1 MREETELM
9 WTSPLRARNA
19 GFTLIELVLVI
30 IIIGV
35 LFTLLGRGTG
45 SFDYWKEE
53 TFLQELRDL
62 STFLFSQAAADQTTY
77 RLEMSENSYRIGSLT
92 SSSTTGS
99 VSGGKLLPALMPF
112 VIPAPPSKANLVP
125 PSSFPSL
132 FEPKRA
138 PTNLQFE
145 PGNIDFLPQGISGS
159 SLIRLKT
166 ERGGHYS
173 IVINPLTGISTLYNY
188 RYEDK

>member
-1 MREETELM
+1 MREAADLM
-9 WTSPLRARNA
+9 WTSPLRGRSA
-19 GFTLIELVLVI
+19 GLTLIELVLVI
-30 IIIGV
+30 VIIGA

-77 RLEMSENSYRIGSLT
+77 RLEMSESSYRVGSL
-92 SSSTTGS
+92 SSISTAGS

-112 VIPAPPSKANLVP
+112 IIPAPPSKSDLIP
-125 PSSFPSL
+125 PPSFPSL

-138 PTNLQFE
+138 PKNLKFE
-145 PGNIDFLPQGISGS
+145 AGNIDFLPQGISGS
-159 SLIRLKT
+159 SIIRLKT
-166 ERGGHYS
+166 ERGGHFS
-173 IVINPLTGISTLYNY
+173 IVINPLTGISALYNY
-188 RYEDK
+188 RYEAK